1 MIAVHN
7 GKYDCSHK
15 IKMDGEKIFCN
26 HKIKMDGDHKIK
38 MEKSFCNHKIK
49 MEKSFATIKS
59 KWIVSFQYLIEHD
72 ESNFNLGNQ

>member
-38 MEKSFCNHKIK
+38 MEKSF
-49 MEKSFATIKS
+49 ATIKS